1 MPSNNIEIEQAVLGS
16 LLLNVN
22 AYPEVD
28 AKLTAEDFVS
38 EVHSDIYKC
47 IKHLAESGKGT
58 DYISVSR
65 ELDRNNLPSDWKY
78 FIRVQSDMGPYQK
91 NPTCHYELDNSGKH
105 YTDKWSYEEMT
116 DIEKQNKIE
125 EVKSNWSDKHPDG
138 LDSWAFDEDLCRYE
152 PPIPRPKDYDGQ
164 NYGWN
169 EAAYQA
175 GYAAD
180 AWYFISDSE
189 N

>member
-1 MPSNNIEIEQAVLGS
+1 MSERLFIRIVDGKPFEHPLIESNV
-16 LLLNVN
+16 
-22 AYPEVD
+22 
-28 AKLTAEDFVS
+28 KTAFPD
-38 EVHSDIYKC
+38 
-47 IKHLAESGKGT
+47 
-58 DYISVSR
+58 
-65 ELDRNNLPSDWKY
+65 LDRNNLPPDWKY
-78 FIRVQSDMGPYQK
+78 FIRVQSDIGPYQK

-105 YTDKWSYEEMT
+105 YTDKWTYEEMT
-116 DIEKQNKIE
+116 YAEKQSRIKK
-125 EVKSNWSDKHPDG
+125 VKSDWLDRNPGG

-180 AWYFISDSE
+180 AWYFISRSE
-189 N
+189 NQTT